1 MANTISWFEIPVLDF
16 DRASKFYSGLL
27 SYNIQEQSWGDTKMG
42 FLSGMEAQ
50 GLSGAIVL
58 GKGYEPSEKGTL
70 VYLNGGE
77 DLSGMLARVE
87 PNGGKIILPKTLIN
101 VDYGYFAMFIDTE
114 GNRIA
119 LHSMK

>member
-16 DRASKFYSGLL
+16 ERAKKFYSGLL
-27 SYNIQEQSWGDTKMG
+27 SYNIQEQSWEDTKMG
-42 FLSGMEAQ
+42 FLAGMDSQ
-50 GLSGAIVL
+50 GISGAIVW

-77 DLSGMLARVE
+77 DLSGMLDKVE
-87 PNGGKIILPKTLIN
+87 LNGGKIILPKTLIN
-101 VDYGYFAMFIDTE
+101 EDYGYFAMFIDTE

>member
-42 FLSGMEAQ
+42 FLAGMEAQ

-101 VDYGYFAMFIDTE
+101 EDYGYFAMFIDTE

>member
-42 FLSGMEAQ
+42 FLAGMEAQ

-87 PNGGKIILPKTLIN
+87 PNWGKIILPKT
-101 VDYGYFAMFIDTE
+101 
-114 GNRIA
+114 
-119 LHSMK
+119 